1 MRFVR
6 CQSMRHRLPRMG
18 IQTSLFCGCLSMVIK
33 RGCSFIKSPRVPG
46 VRVSL
51 EIQMMTE
58 LVTQSTQEGSERG
71 DLFRTA
77 VFIQTRIRMVSG

>member
-1 MRFVR
+1 
-6 CQSMRHRLPRMG
+6 
-18 IQTSLFCGCLSMVIK
+18 MVIK

-51 EIQMMTE
+51 EVQMMTE

-71 DLFRTA
+71 DLFAYRRFHPHA
-77 VFIQTRIRMVSG
+77 DKNGVGMIVAKQLKGRSLFDAQRPGLEYA

>member
-1 MRFVR
+1 
-6 CQSMRHRLPRMG
+6 
-18 IQTSLFCGCLSMVIK
+18 MVIK

-51 EIQMMTE
+51 EVQMMTE

-71 DLFRTA
+71 DLFAYRRFHPHADKNGVRMIVAKQFKGRTLFDA
-77 VFIQTRIRMVSG
+77 QRPGLEYA